1 MSAILKT
8 KPLQAASA
16 TSGREAVSASSAS
29 GCDVVSLIA
38 EALPVVLVGDRLL
51 AFQALQLLMRLD
63 RDLLEARAQ
72 WNQDWFRRLMRIRPR
87 AARRLARRWE
97 RLTPT
102 PSIRLGTL
110 RRRYHANLACNPYD
124 TRPRQ

>member
-8 KPLQAASA
+8 KPLHGSSAA
-16 TSGREAVSASSAS
+16 SGREVSASTGSV
-29 GCDVVSLIA
+29 GDVSSLTA
-38 EALPVVLVGDRLL
+38 ESVPVALVGDRLL
-51 AFQALQLLMRLD
+51 AFQSLQLLMRLD
-63 RDLLEARAQ
+63 RELLKARSQ

-87 AARRLARRWE
+87 AVRRLSRRWE

-110 RRRYHANLACNPYD
+110 RRRYHANLACYLYD
-124 TRPRQ
+124 TRP